1 MERGV
6 RWTCSALPGWTL
18 KVTSLSRGNGWK
30 GVIPSHGTWCQH
42 RCSYTDSG
50 GDALTD
56 PKALSWWWHSAQW
69 GEGGPLAGAGVPLL
83 ERCLCL
89 QLAFI
94 IVVFDLRVL
103 GVQTVTNLRIYED
116 LAITQ
121 DLTRSGKVIF
131 SLWELLREGV
141 CVFVCLSECVSAT
154 VCLCMCVCVSASLC
168 VSDANPGSPKSFS
181 PDL

>member
-1 MERGV
+1 M
-6 RWTCSALPGWTL
+6 
-18 KVTSLSRGNGWK
+18 
-30 GVIPSHGTWCQH
+30 
-42 RCSYTDSG
+42 
-50 GDALTD
+50 
-56 PKALSWWWHSAQW
+56 
-69 GEGGPLAGAGVPLL
+69 L

-141 CVFVCLSECVSAT
+141 CVFVCLSES
-154 VCLCMCVCVSASLC
+154 VCLQQCVCVCVS
-168 VSDANPGSPKSFS
+168 V
-181 PDL
+181 